1 VGNVATAAGEKSQR
15 AGAAAHLSG
24 DAAGGLASAIP
35 GLVHALTLGVLVVA
49 PFGPDQV
56 DTGIRAGFAAV
67 VFGGI
72 AAAAL
77 SGTPLP
83 ATGPRA
89 STSLILAAFAATV
102 AADDALPVAQ
112 ALALISLCT
121 AGAGVLQIAFGALR
135 LGTLVKFV
143 PYPVVA
149 GFMCGVAILIALSQL
164 PYVLGVARGVLRGPL
179 PQALAAIQPVS
190 VVVGLATAVLIWII
204 GWRWKRLPAALLGL
218 IGGTIVYYALRAAT
232 GGAAAIPVIGPLPAG
247 LPLPAVGDLVA
258 LVGAPAAT
266 RHLPALAGTAAVL
279 AIIGALDSLLAAA
292 AIDAAASTR
301 HRANRELVAQ
311 GAGNI
316 VSALFGGVPVALSPT
331 RAIPAWR
338 AGGRTRAIGFV
349 AAALL
354 AAALLVGGPLLAY
367 IPLAVLGGVMLTVAW
382 GLVDTWTRALV
393 RRLAAG
399 ERERSVLWSTT
410 VVILVAAITVLVSF
424 VVAVIA
430 GVFLSM
436 ALFIAAMNRSLVR
449 SVQSGAARPSRRIYG
464 PEEARVLAAA
474 RSKIALVELEGALFF
489 GSAERL
495 GAEVEPLAPDAKFV
509 VLDLHRV
516 TAIDATGALALEQ
529 LAKRLAAAGSSL
541 MLAGITEEGRHG
553 RALVA
558 AGTFAAPETR
568 RWFVDADQALGWAED
583 RLLGTDRG
591 ASLMEVPFER
601 LALAAGLDAGELASL
616 RRSLQ
621 RAELNA
627 DEVLFREGD
636 PGDRLYVL
644 ARGAVS
650 ILVHGGGQQR
660 RIVTFAPGAVFGE
673 AAMLDG
679 APRSATA
686 TVVEDAVVYSLSR
699 RELDALARGD
709 PELANKLLVNLG
721 RHLSA
726 RLRQTTDTLREL
738 ADSKG

>member
-1 VGNVATAAGEKSQR
+1 MPGNDPQRDLTARLGSE
-15 AGAAAHLSG
+15 
-24 DAAGGLASAIP
+24 AAGGLASAIP
-35 GLVHALTLGVLVVA
+35 GLVHALTLGVLVMV
-49 PFGPDQV
+49 PFGAEHV
-56 DTGIRAGFAAV
+56 DTGIRAGFAAA

-89 STSLILAAFAATV
+89 STSLILAGFAAIL
-102 AADDALPVAQ
+102 AADDGLPATE
-112 ALALISLCT
+112 ALALLALCT
-121 AGAGVLQIAFGALR
+121 AGAGVLQIGFGALR
-135 LGTLVKFV
+135 LGTIVKFV

-164 PYVLGVARGVLRGPL
+164 PYILGVAPAVLRGPL
-179 PQALAAIQPVS
+179 AQWLAAIQPFSVIVS
-190 VVVGLATAVLIWII
+190 LATAALIWGIA
-204 GWRWKRLPAALLGL
+204 WHWKRLPAALLGL
-218 IGGTIVYYALRAAT
+218 VGGTIVYYVLRVATGDAAT
-232 GGAAAIPVIGPLPAG
+232 IPVIGPLPAG
-247 LPLPAVGDLVA
+247 LPLPALGDLIA
-258 LVGAPAAT
+258 LVGAPAVT
-266 RHLPALAGTAAVL
+266 RHLPALAGTASVL

-292 AIDAAASTR
+292 AIDATAGTR

-311 GAGNI
+311 GAGNV

-338 AGGRTRAIGFV
+338 AGGRTRAIGFI

-354 AAALLVGGPLLAY
+354 AAALLVAGPVLALV
-367 IPLAVLGGVMLTVAW
+367 PLAVLGGVMLTVAW

-399 ERERSVLWSTT
+399 ERERALLWSVA
-410 VVILVAAITVLVSF
+410 VVVLVAAITVLVSF
-424 VVAVIA
+424 VVAVVA

-436 ALFIAAMNRSLVR
+436 ALFIASMNRSLVR

-464 PEEARVLAAA
+464 PEEARVLADA
-474 RSKIALVELEGALFF
+474 RRKIALVELEGALFF

-495 GAEVEPLAPDAKFV
+495 GAEVEPLAPDAKYV
-509 VLDLHRV
+509 VLDMHRV

-529 LAKRLAAAGSSL
+529 LARRLAAAGTSL
-541 MLAGITEEGRHG
+541 LLAGVTADGRHG

-558 AGTFAAPETR
+558 AGTFSVTATR
-568 RWFVDADQALGWAED
+568 HWFIDADHAIGWAED
-583 RLLGTDRG
+583 RLLGAKRG
-591 ASLMEVPFER
+591 TAPEEIPLER
-601 LALAAGLDAGELASL
+601 LALAAGLSADELAAL
-616 RRSLQ
+616 RGLLQ
-621 RAELNA
+621 RTELDA
-627 DEVLFREGD
+627 DEVLFREGE

-686 TVVEDAVVYSLSR
+686 TAIENAIVYGLSR
-699 RELDALARGD
+699 SDLDALARSAPD
-709 PELANKLLVNLG
+709 LSSKLLVNLG

-738 ADSKG
+738 ADSRG

>member
-1 VGNVATAAGEKSQR
+1 MSGNDPQR
-15 AGAAAHLSG
+15 DLTVRLGG

-35 GLVHALTLGVLVVA
+35 GLVHALTLGVLVLA
-49 PFGPDQV
+49 PFGPEHV

-89 STSLILAAFAATV
+89 STSLILAGFAAML
-102 AADDALPVAQ
+102 AADDKLPVTQ
-112 ALALISLCT
+112 ALALIALCT
-121 AGAGVLQIAFGALR
+121 AGAGVLQLALGALR

-164 PYVLGVARGVLRGPL
+164 PYVLGVTPAVLRGPL
-179 PQALAAIQPVS
+179 AQLPAAVQPLS
-190 VVVGLATAVLIWII
+190 VAVGLATAALIWVI

-218 IGGTIVYYALRAAT
+218 AGGTIVYYVLRAAT
-232 GGAAAIPVIGPLPAG
+232 GEAAAIPVIGPLPAG
-247 LPLPAVGDLVA
+247 LPLPVVNDLIA
-258 LVGAPAAT
+258 LAGVPAAT
-266 RHLPALAGTAAVL
+266 RHLPALAATSAVV
-279 AIIGALDSLLAAA
+279 AIIGALDSLLGAA
-292 AIDAAASTR
+292 AIDAAANTR
-301 HRANRELVAQ
+301 HRANRELMAQ

-338 AGGRTRAIGFV
+338 AGGRTRAIGFI

-354 AAALLVGGPLLAY
+354 AAALLAGGPVLALV
-367 IPLAVLGGVMLTVAW
+367 PLAVLGGVMLTVAW

-399 ERERSVLWSTT
+399 ERERALLWSIT
-410 VVILVAAITVLVSF
+410 VVVLVAAITVLVSF
-424 VVAVIA
+424 VVAVVA

-464 PEEARVLAAA
+464 PEEARMLADA
-474 RSKIALVELEGALFF
+474 RRKIALVELEGALFF

-495 GAEVEPLAPDAKFV
+495 GADVEPLAPAASHV

-529 LAKRLAAAGSSL
+529 LVRRLAATGATL
-541 MLAGITEEGRHG
+541 LLAGVTEEGRHG
-553 RALVA
+553 RALAA
-558 AGTFAAPETR
+558 AGTFAAPEMR
-568 RWFVDADQALGWAED
+568 RWFVDADQAIGWAED
-583 RLLGTDRG
+583 RLLAVSRS
-591 ASLMEVPFER
+591 AAPEEIPFER
-601 LALAAGLDAGELASL
+601 LALAAGLDAAELASL
-616 RRSLQ
+616 RRSLR
-621 RAELNA
+621 RAELDA
-627 DEVLFREGD
+627 DEVLFREGE

-650 ILVHGGGQQR
+650 ILVQGGGQQR
-660 RIVTFAPGAVFGE
+660 RIVTFAPGSLFGE

-699 RELDALARGD
+699 SDLDALARSD
-709 PELANKLLVNLG
+709 PGLASKLLVNLG

-738 ADSKG
+738 ADSRG

>member
-1 VGNVATAAGEKSQR
+1 MPGNDLLRDLTTR
-15 AGAAAHLSG
+15 LSG

-35 GLVHALTLGVLVVA
+35 GLVHALTLGVLVLV
-49 PFGPDQV
+49 PFGPEHV

-89 STSLILAAFAATV
+89 STSLILAGFAAML
-102 AADDALPVAQ
+102 AADDALPVGH
-112 ALALISLCT
+112 ALALLALCT
-121 AGAGVLQIAFGALR
+121 AAAGVLQIAFGTLR

-149 GFMCGVAILIALSQL
+149 GFMCGVAVLIALSQL
-164 PYVLGVARGVLRGPL
+164 PYVLGVAPAVLRGPL
-179 PQALAAIQPVS
+179 PQWLAAVQPFS
-190 VVVGLATAVLIWII
+190 VVVSLVTAALIWAI

-218 IGGTIVYYALRAAT
+218 VGGTIVYYVIRAAT
-232 GGAAAIPVIGPLPAG
+232 GDAATIPVIGPLPAG
-247 LPLPAVGDLVA
+247 LPLPALGDLIA
-258 LVGAPAAT
+258 LLGAPAVA
-266 RHLPALAGTAAVL
+266 RHVPALAGTASVL

-338 AGGRTRAIGFV
+338 AGGRTRAIGFI

-354 AAALLVGGPLLAY
+354 AAALLAGGPVLALV
-367 IPLAVLGGVMLTVAW
+367 PLAVLGGVMLTVAW

-399 ERERSVLWSTT
+399 ERERAVLWSIA
-410 VVILVAAITVLVSF
+410 VVVLVAAITVLVSF

-436 ALFIAAMNRSLVR
+436 ALFIASMNRSLVR

-464 PEEARVLAAA
+464 PEEARTLADA
-474 RSKIALVELEGALFF
+474 RRRIALVELEGALFF

-495 GAEVEPLAPDAKFV
+495 GVDVEPLAPAASHV

-529 LAKRLAAAGSSL
+529 LARRLAATGATL
-541 MLAGITEEGRHG
+541 LLAGVTEEGRHG
-553 RALVA
+553 RALAA
-558 AGTFAAPETR
+558 AGTFAAPEMR
-568 RWFVDADQALGWAED
+568 RWFVDADQAIGWAED
-583 RLLGTDRG
+583 RLLGVSRS
-591 ASLMEVPFER
+591 AAPEEIPFER
-601 LALAAGLDAGELASL
+601 LALAAGLDEAELASL
-616 RRSLQ
+616 RRSLR
-621 RAELNA
+621 RAELDA
-627 DEVLFREGD
+627 DEVLFREGE

-650 ILVHGGGQQR
+650 ILVQGGGQQR
-660 RIVTFAPGAVFGE
+660 RIVTFAPGSVFGE

-699 RELDALARGD
+699 RELDALARSD
-709 PELANKLLVNLG
+709 PGLASKLLVNLG

-738 ADSKG
+738 ADSRG

>member
-1 VGNVATAAGEKSQR
+1 MPGKEPQRDLVARLRGES
-15 AGAAAHLSG
+15 
-24 DAAGGLASAIP
+24 AGGLASAIP
-35 GLVHALTLGVLVVA
+35 GLVHALTLGVLVLA
-49 PFGPDQV
+49 PFGPDHV
-56 DTGIRAGFAAV
+56 DAGIRAGFAAV

-72 AAAAL
+72 AATAL
-77 SGTPLP
+77 SGTSLP

-89 STSLILAAFAATV
+89 STSLILAGFAAML
-102 AADDALPVAQ
+102 AADDTLPVAQ
-112 ALALISLCT
+112 ALALIALCT
-121 AGAGVLQIAFGALR
+121 AGAGVLQIVFGALR

-164 PYVLGVARGVLRGPL
+164 PYVLGVAPAVLRGP
-179 PQALAAIQPVS
+179 PTQWLAAIQPPS
-190 VVVGLATAVLIWII
+190 VAVGLATAALIWAI

-218 IGGTIVYYALRAAT
+218 AGGTVAYYVLRAAS
-232 GGAAAIPVIGPLPAG
+232 GDAAAIPVIGPLPVG
-247 LPLPAVGDLVA
+247 LPLPALGDVAA
-258 LVGAPAAT
+258 LVGAPGTT
-266 RHLPALAGTAAVL
+266 RHLPALASTAAVL

-292 AIDAAASTR
+292 AIDVTANTR

-316 VSALFGGVPVALSPT
+316 VSALFGGAPVALSPT

-338 AGGRTRAIGFV
+338 AGGRTRAIGFI

-354 AAALLVGGPLLAY
+354 AAALLVGGPVLALV
-367 IPLAVLGGVMLTVAW
+367 PLAVLGGVMLTVAW

-399 ERERSVLWSTT
+399 ERERTLLWSAG
-410 VVILVAAITVLVSF
+410 VVVLVAAITVLVSF

-430 GVFLSM
+430 GIFLSM
-436 ALFIAAMNRSLVR
+436 ALFIASMNRSLVR
-449 SVQSGAARPSRRIYG
+449 SVHSGAARPSRRIYG
-464 PEEARVLAAA
+464 PEEARTLADA
-474 RSKIALVELEGALFF
+474 RRRIALVELEGALFF

-495 GAEVEPLAPDAKFV
+495 GAEVEPLAPDASYV

-541 MLAGITEEGRHG
+541 ALAGVSADGRHG

-558 AGTFAAPETR
+558 AGTFATPETR
-568 RWFVDADQALGWAED
+568 RWFVDADQAIGWAEG
-583 RLLGTDRG
+583 RLLGTERS
-591 ASLMEVPFER
+591 ASLKEVPFER
-601 LALAAGLDAGELASL
+601 LALAAGLNAAELASL
-616 RRSLQ
+616 QRLLR
-621 RAELNA
+621 RAELDA
-627 DEVLFREGD
+627 DEVLFREGE
-636 PGDRLYVL
+636 PGDQLYVL

-650 ILVHGGGQQR
+650 ILVHGGGRQR
-660 RIVTFAPGAVFGE
+660 RIVTFAPGSLFGE

-699 RELDALARGD
+699 RALDALARSD
-709 PELANKLLVNLG
+709 PELSSKLLVNLG